1 MNLDGKNFR
10 HNSILTKNIS
20 KQIIKFMKVQG
31 ITEIQLILKRICP
44 YQLNIKS
51 QMSHKI

>member
-1 MNLDGKNFR
+1 MNLDGKNVR
-10 HNSILTKNIS
+10 LNSILTKNIL

-31 ITEIQLILKRICP
+31 ITEIQLKRICP